1 MIINIF
7 NIFIMNKNILDNKNT
22 YTLSDF
28 ENQKL
33 ADSYEKLYSNTI
45 LENKK
50 LKDQKYNKRIYNL
63 SIKTLF
69 ENFFTNLTY
78 IINEMTTLIY
88 DNKNN
93 RNINNYI
100 IILTKDDRI
109 LYVGI
114 MFILLSIICYFIF
127 LTT

>member
-1 MIINIF
+1 
-7 NIFIMNKNILDNKNT
+7 MNKNILDNKNT

-28 ENQKL
+28 QNQKL

-50 LKDQKYNKRIYNL
+50 LEDQKYNKRIYNL

-69 ENFFTNLTY
+69 ENFFTIWTY

-88 DNKNN
+88 DNQNN

-100 IILTKDDRI
+100 IILTKNDRI

>member
-1 MIINIF
+1 
-7 NIFIMNKNILDNKNT
+7 MNKNILDNKNT
-22 YTLSDF
+22 YTLNDF
-28 ENQKL
+28 QNQKL

-50 LKDQKYNKRIYNL
+50 LEDQKYNKRIYNL

-69 ENFFTNLTY
+69 ENFFTIWTY

-88 DNKNN
+88 DNQNN

-100 IILTKDDRI
+100 IILTKDNRI